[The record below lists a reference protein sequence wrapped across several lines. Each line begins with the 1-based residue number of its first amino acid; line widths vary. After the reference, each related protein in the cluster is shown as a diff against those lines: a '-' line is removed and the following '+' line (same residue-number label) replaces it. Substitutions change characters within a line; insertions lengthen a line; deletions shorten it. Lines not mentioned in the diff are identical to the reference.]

1 MANSVAENSTSE
13 VPGLVIV
20 THGRWGEELL
30 TSAKMIAGEM
40 EHVVAVTLAAGEE
53 PVDYGKRIA
62 QVLETLP
69 KGSVVFADLL
79 GGTPCNCSAALS
91 NEYSISIVSGVNL
104 PMLLEALC
112 LRQSCSGEELVQALV
127 GSGREGIQ
135 NVLSVLS
142 RAV

>member
-1 MANSVAENSTSE
+1 MAKNVQDHFTPE

-30 TSAKMIAGEM
+30 KSAEMIAGEM
-40 EHVVAVTLAAGEE
+40 EQVVAISLAAGEE
-53 PVDYGKRIA
+53 PLEYQRRIA
-62 QVLETLP
+62 RVLETLP
-69 KGSVVFADLL
+69 EGSVVFADLL

-91 NEYSISIVSGVNL
+91 KKYSIGIVSGVNL

-112 LRQSCSGEELVQALV
+112 LRQSLSGEELAAALV
-127 GSGREGIQ
+127 GAGREGIQ

-142 RAV
+142 EVV